1 MKLDHEALLK
11 LAVQANAA
19 IALVSW
25 PFALFEALTKKA
37 SNADLKSKL
46 DFRRDQLMS
55 ELALRIEETLIPY
68 LPRAASR
75 ILLEP
80 GFEVEPPSALSN
92 AARDALTGCLKG
104 NEPLYIRVLALRAIS
119 KNIFICDRVF
129 YWLIF
134 ATALTSLFGLGCWFF
149 MADMPDV
156 MAKAT
161 IIMPTV
167 VVLVAL
173 VTSGVRQHCIQKAE
187 REIIDDSTDS

>member
-25 PFALFEALTKKA
+25 PFALFEALSKKA
-37 SNADLKSKL
+37 GNAELKSKL
-46 DFRRDQLMS
+46 DFKRDQLIS

-75 ILLEP
+75 IVLEP

-92 AARDALTGCLKG
+92 TARDALTNCLKG
-104 NEPLYIRVLALRAIS
+104 NEPLCLRVLSLRAIS
-119 KNIFICDRVF
+119 RRIFIFDRVC

-134 ATALTSLFGLGCWFF
+134 ITALTSLCGLGCWFF
-149 MADMPDV
+149 MTDMSDAL
-156 MAKAT
+156 AKAT
-161 IIMPTV
+161 IIMPASV
-167 VVLVAL
+167 VCIAL
-173 VTSGVRQHCIQKAE
+173 VTSGVRQHFIQKAE
-187 REIIDDSTDS
+187 REIIDDSTNS